1 MKNIFNI
8 LMLGSLLTVSSC
20 GSDAKEPQA
29 KDFKISL
36 GKVKVYR
43 WER

>member
-20 GSDAKEPQA
+20 GSDAKEPR
-29 KDFKISL
+29 DRNSNC
-36 GKVKVYR
+36 VNP
-43 WER
+43 